1 MGYNAPIITLRKNT
15 YIKYSKNIMI
25 NTLLEFGTNFFVPPN
40 SGTEGFTLNNGIN
53 NAIAELLPNIN
64 PQNPLVGTLLNTYE
78 DEIQQFLDRGLL
90 TAESLNLG
98 SDVLGTIFNSIIS
111 DLRLETSN
119 INQLN
124 INQQDNITDIRPQSS
139 IFDFITGFRT
149 VSTFDLEADLS
160 RENSFYNLPYPNDL
174 RLNPD
179 GSPDLSGFPI
189 ANNNIFAQSL
199 KSIAGSSPGFPTNSV
214 GYFRFN
220 LPVAPQDWNQ
230 AIAADTDS
238 PILLVDIDPDSPDRG
253 QLLPT
258 VASTFRPDL
267 SYVPS
272 FLLSV
277 APAPGIILEPDRTY
291 AYVVKRS
298 LNNAF
303 GRPLGVSPTLR
314 ELINGDTPDGELGI
328 EAQELYQP
336 LWETLDDINVN
347 PNTVAAATVFTTGNV
362 VSDFAQLSDKIL
374 ERYDVTI
381 EGLKLGQEDGASN
394 PRFYELHG
402 TVKMPQFQQ
411 GTPPYNTGGL
421 FQFAPDGSLIEQRM
435 EEVPVVI
442 TIPKTPMPDG
452 GYPLVAYYH
461 GSNGLST
468 EVVDRGPLTEP
479 GGEPTSGLGP
489 AYVVAEKGFATLGS
503 ALPLNPERF
512 PDNIPDSY
520 LNPLNLAAYRDTFR
534 QTVIEQRLLIEA
546 LEDLE
551 IPSEVI
557 GNDGTALLPPGET
570 DFHFQAS
577 PVMALGQS
585 YGAQVANITS
595 AIEPKIGAVVPTGS
609 PSYYPLLIS
618 ENELAPLAGLLL
630 GTLQEVN
637 PLYPGL
643 NLLGTAWEAADPIVY
658 MPYLAK
664 RPLPGHP
671 IRSIYQP
678 VGQGDTQVPEAVFNA
693 SALATGVQQAGTIF
707 WPEMQESL
715 ALARLNEIVSYPV
728 ANNLLSE
735 NGTPYTGVVVQY
747 QGDGIADPHG
757 IFAQLDE
764 VKEQYSSFLESFQET
779 GVAVVPGV

>member
-1 MGYNAPIITLRKNT
+1 ME
-15 YIKYSKNIMI
+15 NILFELGDR
-25 NTLLEFGTNFFVPPN
+25 LLGSPT
-40 SGTEGFTLNNGIN
+40 SGMEGFTSN

-64 PQNPLVGTLLNTYE
+64 SQNSLVGTLLNTYQ
-78 DEIQQFLDRGLL
+78 DEIQQFLDRGLP
-90 TAESLNLG
+90 TTESLDLG
-98 SDVLGTIFNSIIS
+98 LNIGDDVLGTIFNSIIP
-111 DLRLETSN
+111 DLPVETSTV
-119 INQLN
+119 NQST
-124 INQQDNITDIRPQSS
+124 IDIQENITDIRPQSS
-139 IFDFITGFRT
+139 IFDFITGFTT
-149 VSTFDLEADLS
+149 VSTFDLGADLS

-179 GSPDLSGFPI
+179 GSPDLSGLPTPD
-189 ANNNIFAQSL
+189 NDIFAQNL
-199 KSIAGSSPGFPTNSV
+199 KSIASSSPGFPTNSV

-220 LPVAPQDWNQ
+220 LPVAQQDFNQ
-230 AIAADTDS
+230 VIAADTDS

-267 SYVPS
+267 SYVPP

-277 APAPGIILEPDRTY
+277 APAPGIVLEPERTY
-291 AYVVKRS
+291 AYVVKDS
-298 LNNAF
+298 LNDAT
-303 GRPLGVSPTLR
+303 GRPLGVSQTLNK
-314 ELINGDTPDGELGI
+314 LINGDTPPGELGV

-336 LWETLDDINVN
+336 LWETLDDIEVN
-347 PNTVAAATVFTTGNV
+347 PNDVAAATVFTTGNV
-362 VSDFAQLSDKIL
+362 VSDFAQLSDEVL

-381 EGLKLGQEDGASN
+381 EGLKLDPEDGASN

-402 TVKMPQFQQ
+402 TVQMPQFQQ

-421 FQFAPDGSLIEQRM
+421 FEFAPDGSLIEQRT

-468 EVVDRGPLTEP
+468 QVVDRGPLTEP
-479 GGEPTSGLGP
+479 DGESTPGQGP
-489 AYVVAEKGFATLGS
+489 AYVVAEKGFAALGS

-512 PDNIPDSY
+512 PDNVPDSY

-534 QTVIEQRLLIEA
+534 QTVIEQRLLLEA

-551 IPSEVI
+551 IPSEII
-557 GNDGTALLPPGET
+557 GNDGDALLPPGET
-570 DFHFQAS
+570 DFRFQTS

-609 PSYYPLLIS
+609 PSYFPLLIS
-618 ENELAPLAGLLL
+618 ENELAPVAGLVL
-630 GTLQEVN
+630 GTLQEIN
-637 PLYPGL
+637 PLYPAL
-643 NLLGTAWEAADPIVY
+643 NLLGTAWEAVDPIVY

-671 IRSIYQP
+671 VRSIYQP
-678 VGQGDTQVPEAVFNA
+678 LGQGDTQVPEAVFNA
-693 SALATGVQQAGTIF
+693 SALATGVQQAGSIF
-707 WPEMQESL
+707 WSEMQESL
-715 ALARLNEIVSYPV
+715 ALAGLDGIASYPV
-728 ANNLLSE
+728 ANNLLSAD
-735 NGTPYTGVVVQY
+735 GTPYTGVVLQY

-764 VKEQYSSFLESFQET
+764 VKEQYSSFFESFQET
-779 GVAVVPGV
+779 GVAVVPAA